1 MHGRRDPSAL
11 IPLQMNGV
19 ELEVDCFLD
28 TAFVRVVGLW
38 RVHYVMGSKNC
49 DCLVAIPM
57 GEQVCVF
64 FQIKFWFFSFWCL
77 FLNLGFVGILV

>member
-28 TAFVRVVGLW
+28 TAFVRVVGPW
-38 RVHYVMGSKNC
+38 RVLCVMGSKNC

-64 FQIKFWFFSFWCL
+64 FQIKFWIFSFWCL
-77 FLNLGFVGILV
+77 FLNLGFVGF